1 LPETLCGS
9 GFQQILAESG
19 RVAEFDKWL
28 LAGMNVLI
36 FEERGWVKRTERD
49 LCDRV
54 PIKE

>member
-9 GFQQILAESG
+9 GFQQILAECG

-36 FEERGWVKRTERD
+36 LEERAGSKGRERD
-49 LCDRV
+49 LC
-54 PIKE
+54 EGSY